1 MMTSLFDHKPAA
13 PEARLLQEC
22 SGLKK
27 EREQPRLFPFV
38 KECLPASSAPGRN
51 VNLNAAIAGLSRRGV
66 I

>member
-1 MMTSLFDHKPAA
+1 VLWI
-13 PEARLLQEC
+13 
-22 SGLKK
+22 KK